1 MVRGT
6 IGDPGLPFSYKSI
19 ALDLRYQEI
28 TAFLSLETK
37 EVNRMDCSKVSD
49 KNRREFPDHVHP
61 LRQSHTKSKLKI
73 ERSSG
78 SQGSASKICCCYG
91 YHEKKR

>member
-1 MVRGT
+1 
-6 IGDPGLPFSYKSI
+6 
-19 ALDLRYQEI
+19 
-28 TAFLSLETK
+28 
-37 EVNRMDCSKVSD
+37 MDCSKVSD
-49 KNRREFPDHVHP
+49 KNRREKFPDHVHP